1 MYKNELLNTSLY
13 YSEGELSGN
22 DGEII
27 ENDND
32 VFLFEK
38 YQKEDSTKT
47 MLPSMKKFKRKE
59 VKLEKPK
66 KIWIINKEIQSNGSC
81 NKNQTVF
88 TKMSEDLYELM
99 KRQTSND
106 KSAKFNYEDLISD
119 NKLKAYSER
128 FNPKNEEIIYNF
140 IERSVSKSPTHRA
153 ENNDTI
159 KTKNGNIPFRYNNHL
174 VSTTP
179 NHSTHPLIH
188 SLSPLRPKKTK
199 IPKHFYESQKQFLEK
214 KSKNISKLVK
224 ESREIELSYMQKK
237 PTMSP
242 KSIELVNKKRKKD
255 RIYDTDIHTRLFKDK
270 NSQREM
276 INRKFSSFSNY
287 FISLSNDN
295 KEVKTKKIKILP
307 DKITNEFYNRLNNL
321 SRSKSKSPDK
331 DTTTT
336 TSINSVSNNI
346 TSTTSTESNV
356 IIFENFMNKYELM
369 LINSHNKT
377 LSANEDEVTI
387 DKQQFLSSMISLG
400 FVSYQPNK
408 TEKNLLDD
416 FFNLLLTLSTSPSLS
431 TISSN
436 NLLLFL
442 LCVIGI
448 NPTEPKIN
456 SRLVSQIKCLDFSIL
471 TSNKKFFPK
480 NINIKFHV
488 FSDNYYNSIKA
499 EKNII
504 RINKFVNSN
513 KSEHSFSPKINKNSI
528 KIYNEKWKHR
538 FLSDGKKKITFI
550 DVSKAY
556 QAKKD
561 NFIKKEKIEQLAKE
575 MSNCTFKPDLSLTKR
590 KNSENRKNNMNIS
603 MRLYINA
610 KKKINQ
616 QNKIINE
623 SEKKK
628 ENESFSFKPVFTE
641 YKDKMFKCNPLKND
655 VLVEKK
661 IEKLKQKRND
671 DQKVK
676 QFLEY
681 GWMSKEGEMKLR
693 DTIQKKELKGAFRL
707 GSEKSKNKNINNEN
721 NEVKIIS
728 EMSFEV
734 NIEMSN
740 GEKVLTV
747 HRGDDVT
754 KKVNL
759 FSEIN
764 NLTYESKLQIFE
776 EILKNIK
783 QKKDE

>member
-13 YSEGELSGN
+13 FSEGELSGN
-22 DGEII
+22 DGEVI

-32 VFLFEK
+32 VFLFNN
-38 YQKEDSTKT
+38 YQKEEKTKSMRT
-47 MLPSMKKFKRKE
+47 VMKKFKRKE
-59 VKLEKPK
+59 VKLEKSK
-66 KIWIINKEIQSNGSC
+66 NIFVMNKEIQSQGSNN
-81 NKNQTVF
+81 NKTVF
-88 TKMSEDLYELM
+88 TKMSEDLYEMM
-99 KRQTSND
+99 KSQINSD
-106 KSAKFNYEDLISD
+106 KSTKINYDDLITD

-128 FNPKNEEIIYNF
+128 FNPKNEEIISNF
-140 IERSVSKSPTHRA
+140 IERSASKNPTHYD
-153 ENNDTI
+153 ETIDTI
-159 KTKNGNIPFRYNNHL
+159 KARNGNIPFRCNNHFI
-174 VSTTP
+174 STARNP
-179 NHSTHPLIH
+179 STHPLIH
-188 SLSPLRPKKTK
+188 SLSPLLPKKTK
-199 IPKHFYESQKQFLEK
+199 VSKHFYESQKQFLEQK
-214 KSKNISKLVK
+214 TKRLSELVK
-224 ESREIELSYMQKK
+224 ESRKMEVSYMKKK
-237 PTMSP
+237 PTISP

-255 RIYDTDIHTRLFKDK
+255 RSYDTDIHTRLFKD
-270 NSQREM
+270 NYSQGEM
-276 INRKFSSFSNY
+276 VNRKFSSFSNY
-287 FISLSNDN
+287 IISLSNDN
-295 KEVKTKKIKILP
+295 KNTKIKKIKILP

-336 TSINSVSNNI
+336 TSNNSASNNI
-346 TSTTSTESNV
+346 TSSTSIESNV
-356 IIFENFMNKYELM
+356 IIFEKFINKYELM
-369 LINSHNKT
+369 LINNHNKS
-377 LSANEDEVTI
+377 LSTNEGDVTF

-400 FVSYQPNK
+400 FVSDQPNK
-408 TEKNLLDD
+408 TEKNLLDES
-416 FFNLLLTLSTSPSLS
+416 FNLLLTLSKSPSIPI
-431 TISSN
+431 ISSN

-442 LCVIGI
+442 LCVIGL
-448 NPTEPKIN
+448 NPTEQKIN
-456 SRLVSQIKCLDFSIL
+456 SKLVVQIKSLDFSIL
-471 TSNKKFFPK
+471 TSNKKLFPK
-480 NINIKFHV
+480 NINIKFHL
-488 FSDNYYNSIKA
+488 FSDNYYNTIKA

-504 RINKFVNSN
+504 RLNKFENNN
-513 KSEHSFSPKINKNSI
+513 KNEHSFSPTINKNSI

-561 NFIKKEKIEQLAKE
+561 NYIKKEKSEKLAKE

-616 QNKIINE
+616 QNKIINDN
-623 SEKKK
+623 EKRK

-641 YKDKMFKCNPLKND
+641 YKDKIFKHNPLKHD
-655 VLVEKK
+655 VHVEKK

-671 DQKVK
+671 NQKIK

-681 GWMSKEGEMKLR
+681 GWTSKEGEMKLR
-693 DTIQKKELKGAFRL
+693 DTIQKKELKGVFRFGL
-707 GSEKSKNKNINNEN
+707 EKSNNN
-721 NEVKIIS
+721 NDEKEDVKIIS

-747 HRGDDVT
+747 HRGDDIA

-759 FSEIN
+759 FSDIH
-764 NLTYESKLQIFE
+764 NLTHESTLQIFE

-783 QKKDE
+783 QKKVE